1 MNRPDPSRRPSA
13 SSGTPQGAE
22 GGTSTAPQGAGGE
35 SPTAP
40 QGAEGGTSTA
50 TQGAEGGT
58 PTAPK
63 GTGGG
68 ASDYGRA
75 ALSLVIAVVVGGAV
89 SMAGLAA
96 IGTVEWPAFNSSNVT
111 RSLTTAGQV
120 LAIAI
125 LVVAA
130 LLYRYGKGRLLVPV
144 LSAAAMSGFVTVTI
158 GMPLG
163 ATRLYLFGLSVD
175 QEFRTEYL
183 TRMTSSPHLADM
195 TYTELPP
202 YYPAGWFWWGG
213 RFANLLG
220 QPGWEA
226 YKTWAIVSMAVA
238 AAVGVILFIRMFGA
252 DRGVALGLAV
262 TTVTLLYASPEP
274 YAAILVLIGVPMLI
288 TLTYALRG
296 RTRAADGPVGP
307 LFGTT
312 SWPAV
317 AASGVFLGISA
328 ATYTLYTGLFALTAV
343 LLAGYFAVQGWL
355 GASNKATSSAAIRSR
370 RRGVVVAVTGRLVAV
385 AVISGLIALLVWA
398 PYLWARLTNTPA
410 SGGTAEH
417 YLPERGSVLPLPM
430 FGLNLVG
437 AITMIGLLWIL
448 LRFRTRTV
456 ALAMGV
462 TVLTVYVF
470 CLLSMLMT
478 ALGTTLLSFRL
489 EPILV
494 ATLSAAGVFGVV
506 DLAHW
511 AVRRFGDVRVV
522 VGALAVLSAIA
533 MAQSIPGHLAT
544 EITTA
549 YTDTDGYGERADA
562 RPAGAESYFAEL
574 DKLIGEQTGRP
585 RTDNVVLTA
594 DFGFLSIYPYWG
606 FQGLTSHYA
615 NPLAEFDKRATAI
628 ARWAESE
635 NADQLV
641 DALDRSPWTPPN
653 VFLFRY
659 SADGYTLRLA
669 EDVYPNDPNVKRYTV
684 TFDPAVFDD
693 PRFEVTERGP
703 FVLVVRK

>member
-13 SSGTPQGAE
+13 SSGTPQGA
-22 GGTSTAPQGAGGE
+22 GGESPTAPQGAGGE

-40 QGAEGGTSTA
+40 QGAGEASPADLRST
-50 TQGAEGGT
+50 
-58 PTAPK
+58 
-63 GTGGG
+63 TG
-68 ASDYGRA
+68 YGRA
-75 ALSLVIAVVVGGAV
+75 VLSLLIAVVVGGLV
-89 SMAGLAA
+89 SMAGLTA

-195 TYTELPP
+195 TYTDLPP

-238 AAVGVILFIRMFGA
+238 AAVGVVLFIRMFGA

-307 LFGTT
+307 LFGAT

-328 ATYTLYTGLFALTAV
+328 ATYTLYTGLFALSAV

-355 GASNKATSSAAIRSR
+355 SASNKATPSATVTSR
-370 RRGVVVAVTGRLVAV
+370 RRGVVLAVIGRLVAV
-385 AVISGLIALLVWA
+385 GVISGLIALLVWA

-462 TVLTVYVF
+462 TVVTVYLF

-506 DLAHW
+506 DLAHA

-585 RTDNVVLTA
+585 RTENVVLTA

-615 NPLAEFDKRATAI
+615 NPLAEFDKRAAAI
-628 ARWAESE
+628 ERWAESE

-693 PRFEVTERGP
+693 PRFQVTERGP

>member
-1 MNRPDPSRRPSA
+1 MTTSVSADRQDP
-13 SSGTPQGAE
+13 T
-22 GGTSTAPQGAGGE
+22 TAPQETDSG
-35 SPTAP
+35 PT
-40 QGAEGGTSTA
+40 TA
-50 TQGAEGGT
+50 SRLGR
-58 PTAPK
+58 TALLLL
-63 GTGGG
+63 T
-68 ASDYGRA
+68 
-75 ALSLVIAVVVGGAV
+75 AVVVGAV
-89 SMAGLAA
+89 VSIVGLKA
-96 IGTVEWPAFNSSNVT
+96 IETVNWPAFNSSNVT

-120 LAIAI
+120 LAIAV
-125 LVVAA
+125 LVVVA
-130 LLYRYGKGRLLVPV
+130 LLYRYGKGRVFIPF
-144 LSAAAMSGFVTVTI
+144 LSAAAMSAFVTVTI

-195 TYTELPP
+195 TYPDLPP

-226 YKTWAIVSMAVA
+226 YKPWAIVSMAVA
-238 AAVGVILFIRMFGA
+238 AAVGIILFNRMFGA

-262 TTVTLLYASPEP
+262 TTMALLYASPEP
-274 YAAILVLIGVPMLI
+274 YAAILVIIGVPMMI
-288 TLTYALRG
+288 VLTYALRG
-296 RTRAADGPVGP
+296 RTRAADGPAGP
-307 LFGTT
+307 LRGAT

-317 AASGVFLGISA
+317 VGAGVFLGISA
-328 ATYTLYTGLFALTAV
+328 ATYTLYTGLFALTAI
-343 LLAGYFAVQGWL
+343 LLACYFLAQGWI
-355 GASNKATSSAAIRSR
+355 AATNKATPTRTVKAHR
-370 RRGVVVAVTGRLVAV
+370 REIMVAVAGRLVSV
-385 AVISGLIALLVWA
+385 GVIAGGIALLVWA
-398 PYLWARLTNTPA
+398 PYLLKRLSSAPA

-417 YLPERGSVLPLPM
+417 YLPERGAVFPLPM
-430 FGLNLVG
+430 FGVNLVG

-456 ALAMGV
+456 AVAMGA
-462 TVLTVYVF
+462 TVITVYLF

-478 ALGTTLLSFRL
+478 AMGTTLLSFRL

-494 ATLSAAGVFGVV
+494 CALAAAGVFGVV
-506 DLAHW
+506 DIGRW
-511 AVRRFGDVRVV
+511 AVGRFGDVRVV
-522 VGALAVLSAIA
+522 VGAVAVLAAIA
-533 MAQSIPGHLAT
+533 AAQSIPGHLGT

-549 YTDTDGYGERADA
+549 YTDTDGYGKRADA
-562 RPAGAESYFAEL
+562 RPAGAESYFAEI

-585 RTDNVVLTA
+585 PTENVVLTA

-615 NPLAEFDKRATAI
+615 NPLAEFDKRAAAI
-628 ARWAESE
+628 ARWAKAED
-635 NADQLV
+635 ADQLV
-641 DALDRSPWTPPN
+641 GHLDESPWKAPN

-659 SADGYTLRLA
+659 SSDGYSLRLA

-684 TFDPAVFDD
+684 TFDPSVFDD
-693 PRFEVTERGP
+693 PRFEVTEVGP

>member
-1 MNRPDPSRRPSA
+1 MTSSTSADRTATTTGPDPSPAAEPARPR
-13 SSGTPQGAE
+13 GH
-22 GGTSTAPQGAGGE
+22 
-35 SPTAP
+35 
-40 QGAEGGTSTA
+40 
-50 TQGAEGGT
+50 
-58 PTAPK
+58 
-63 GTGGG
+63 
-68 ASDYGRA
+68 GRT
-75 ALSLVIAVVVGGAV
+75 ALSLVAGVIVAGVV
-89 SMAGLAA
+89 SFIGLAA
-96 IGTVEWPAFNSSNVT
+96 IGTVDWPAFNSSNVT

-120 LAIAI
+120 MAIAV
-125 LVVAA
+125 LVGMA
-130 LLYRYGKGRLLVPV
+130 LLYRYGKGRLAVPLV
-144 LSAAAMSGFVTVTI
+144 SAAAISGFVTVTL

-195 TYTELPP
+195 TYIDLPP

-213 RFANLLG
+213 RFANLIG

-226 YKTWAIVSMAVA
+226 YKSWAIVSMAVA
-238 AAVGVILFIRMFGA
+238 AAVGVLLFIRMFGA
-252 DRGVALGLAV
+252 DRGIALGLAV

-274 YAAILVLIGVPMLI
+274 YAAVLVLIGVPMMV

-296 RTRAADGPVGP
+296 RTRAADGPAGP
-307 LFGTT
+307 LFGAT

-317 AASGVFLGISA
+317 VASGVFLGVSA
-328 ATYTLYTGLFALTAV
+328 ATYTLFTGVFALTAI
-343 LLAGYFAVQGWL
+343 LLACYFVVQGWL
-355 GASNKATSSAAIRSR
+355 AAGNKSTPSTTVRAR
-370 RRGVVVAVTGRLVAV
+370 RREIVGAVIGRLVAIGV
-385 AVISGLIALLVWA
+385 VSGLIALLVWA
-398 PYLWARLTNTPA
+398 PYLLARLSSEPA
-410 SGGTAEH
+410 SGGTAQH

-456 ALAMGV
+456 ALAMGATVV
-462 TVLTVYVF
+462 TIYVF

-478 ALGTTLLSFRL
+478 AMGTTLLSFRL
-489 EPILV
+489 DSVLV
-494 ATLSAAGVFGVV
+494 AVLSAAGVFGVV
-506 DLAHW
+506 DIAHW
-511 AVRRFGDVRVV
+511 AVRRFGDIRVV
-522 VGALAVLSAIA
+522 VGAVAVLAAIG
-533 MAQSIPGHLAT
+533 MAQSIPGHLGT

-562 RPAGAESYFAEL
+562 RPAGAESYFGEI
-574 DKLIGEQTGRP
+574 DKLITAQTGKP
-585 RTDNVVLTA
+585 RTENVVLTA

-615 NPLAEFDKRATAI
+615 NPLAEFDKRAAAI

-635 NADQLV
+635 NPDQLV
-641 DALDRSPWTPPN
+641 THLEDSPWVPPN

-659 SADGYTLRLA
+659 GADGYTLRLA

-684 TFDPAVFDD
+684 TFDPTVFDD
-693 PRFEVTERGP
+693 PRFEVTEVGP
-703 FVLVVRK
+703 FVLVIRK

>member
-1 MNRPDPSRRPSA
+1 MTTSVSADRQDP
-13 SSGTPQGAE
+13 T
-22 GGTSTAPQGAGGE
+22 TAPQETDSG
-35 SPTAP
+35 PT
-40 QGAEGGTSTA
+40 TA
-50 TQGAEGGT
+50 SRLGR
-58 PTAPK
+58 TALLLL
-63 GTGGG
+63 T
-68 ASDYGRA
+68 
-75 ALSLVIAVVVGGAV
+75 AVVVGAV
-89 SMAGLAA
+89 VSIVGLKA
-96 IGTVEWPAFNSSNVT
+96 IETVNWPAFNSSNVT

-120 LAIAI
+120 LAIAV
-125 LVVAA
+125 LVVVA
-130 LLYRYGKGRLLVPV
+130 LLYRYGKGRVFIPF
-144 LSAAAMSGFVTVTI
+144 LSAAAMSAFVTVTI

-195 TYTELPP
+195 TYPDLPP

-226 YKTWAIVSMAVA
+226 YKPWAIVSMAVA
-238 AAVGVILFIRMFGA
+238 AAVGIILFNRMFGA

-262 TTVTLLYASPEP
+262 TTMALLYASPEP
-274 YAAILVLIGVPMLI
+274 YAAILVIIGVPMMI
-288 TLTYALRG
+288 VLTYALRG
-296 RTRAADGPVGP
+296 RTRAADGPAGP
-307 LFGTT
+307 LRGAT

-317 AASGVFLGISA
+317 VGAGVFLGISA
-328 ATYTLYTGLFALTAV
+328 ATYTLYTGLFALTAI
-343 LLAGYFAVQGWL
+343 LLACYFLAQGWI
-355 GASNKATSSAAIRSR
+355 AATNKATPTRTVKAHR
-370 RRGVVVAVTGRLVAV
+370 REIMVAVAGRLVSV
-385 AVISGLIALLVWA
+385 GVIAGGIALLVWA
-398 PYLWARLTNTPA
+398 PYLLKRLSSAPA

-417 YLPERGSVLPLPM
+417 YLPERGAVFPLPM
-430 FGLNLVG
+430 FGVNLVG

-456 ALAMGV
+456 AVAMGA
-462 TVLTVYVF
+462 TVITVYLF

-478 ALGTTLLSFRL
+478 AMGTTLLSFRL

-494 ATLSAAGVFGVV
+494 CALAAAGVFGVV
-506 DLAHW
+506 DIGRW
-511 AVRRFGDVRVV
+511 AVGRFGDVRVV
-522 VGALAVLSAIA
+522 VGAVAVLAAIA
-533 MAQSIPGHLAT
+533 AAQSIPGHLGT

-549 YTDTDGYGERADA
+549 YTDTDGYGKRADA
-562 RPAGAESYFAEL
+562 RPAGAESYFAEI

-585 RTDNVVLTA
+585 PTENVVLTA

-615 NPLAEFDKRATAI
+615 NPLAEFDKRAAAI
-628 ARWAESE
+628 ARWAKSE
-635 NADQLV
+635 DADQLV
-641 DALDRSPWTPPN
+641 GHLDESPWKAPN

-659 SADGYTLRLA
+659 SSDGYSLRLA

-684 TFDPAVFDD
+684 TFDPSVFDD
-693 PRFEVTERGP
+693 PRFEVTEVGP

>member
-1 MNRPDPSRRPSA
+1 MTHPATTD
-13 SSGTPQGAE
+13 SSDA
-22 GGTSTAPQGAGGE
+22 
-35 SPTAP
+35 
-40 QGAEGGTSTA
+40 TA
-50 TQGAEGGT
+50 TTDDDNQGRPGT
-58 PTAPK
+58 TA
-63 GTGGG
+63 GYART
-68 ASDYGRA
+68 
-75 ALSLVIAVVVGGAV
+75 ALGLVVAVVVGGIV
-89 SMAGLAA
+89 SMAGLTA
-96 IGTVEWPAFNSSNVT
+96 IGTVDWPAFNSSNVT

-195 TYTELPP
+195 TYTDLPP

-226 YKTWAIVSMAVA
+226 YKSWAILSMAVA
-238 AAVGVILFIRMFGA
+238 AAVGVVLFIRMFGA

-274 YAAILVLIGVPMLI
+274 YAAILVLVGTPMLI

-296 RTRAADGPVGP
+296 RTRAAKGPAGP
-307 LFGTT
+307 LRGST
-312 SWPAV
+312 SWAAV
-317 AASGVFLGISA
+317 VASGVFLGISA
-328 ATYTLYTGLFALTAV
+328 ATYTLYTGLFALTAIV
-343 LLAGYFAVQGWL
+343 LAGYFVLQGWFAA
-355 GASNKATSSAAIRSR
+355 GNKATLPATVRSR
-370 RRGVVVAVTGRLVAV
+370 RRAVSVAVLGRLVAV
-385 AVISGLIALLVWA
+385 GVISGLIALLVWA
-398 PYLWARLTNTPA
+398 PYLWARITNTPA

-430 FGLNLVG
+430 FGLNLLG
-437 AITMIGLLWIL
+437 AITMIGLIWIL

-456 ALAMGV
+456 AVAMGAV
-462 TVLTVYVF
+462 VVTVYVF

-478 ALGTTLLSFRL
+478 ALGSTLLSFRL

-494 ATLSAAGVFGVV
+494 AALSTAGVLGVV
-506 DLAHW
+506 DIAHW
-511 AVRRFGDVRVV
+511 AVRRLGDVRVV

-533 MAQSIPGHLAT
+533 MAQGIPGHLAT

-562 RPAGAESYFAEL
+562 RPAGAESYFGEL
-574 DKLIGEQTGRP
+574 DKLIREQTGKP

-615 NPLAEFDKRATAI
+615 NPLAEFDKRAAAI
-628 ARWAESE
+628 ARWAETE

-684 TFDPAVFDD
+684 TFDPTVFDD
-693 PRFEVTERGP
+693 PRFQVTEVGP
-703 FVLVVRK
+703 FVLVVRR